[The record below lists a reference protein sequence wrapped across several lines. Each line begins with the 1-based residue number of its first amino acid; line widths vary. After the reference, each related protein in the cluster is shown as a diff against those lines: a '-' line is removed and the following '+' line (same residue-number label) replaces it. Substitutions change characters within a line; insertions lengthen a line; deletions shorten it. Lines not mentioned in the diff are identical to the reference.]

1 MVDAPASFDIRDP
14 DLLAELEKFKDTPG
28 YAVMQRTFAR
38 TQAKR
43 DAETS
48 TLTTMGRERRRRA
61 DTAKL
66 LATGQPDPQD
76 IRHMHSVLAICGLPY
91 ERLPIEQRDF
101 SRRQGNMA
109 LDITSGILRD
119 ERGEPHLQ
127 PIPFGPKARLVLMHL
142 CSEAIRQKA
151 ATIEIA
157 DSLTGFVRDMGFS
170 DSAGK
175 RGPMT
180 AFKEQL
186 NAMAAATMRI
196 SVWED
201 NRVRTRNIT
210 PIDQMDLWLPTNPD
224 QRALWP
230 STVTFSDAMFKS
242 IQQRSMP
249 LNRHVIKALAGSA
262 RKLDLYFW
270 MNWRMYN
277 LSQPLHLG
285 WDKLNA
291 QFGGNSNNPR
301 RFKQH
306 FKSDIADIK
315 EILTRLPVQLS
326 DAGMT
331 ILPADADVLALP
343 TRSLSTP
350 SKKS

>member
-1 MVDAPASFDIRDP
+1 MSLDVTPIVDA
-14 DLLAELEKFKDTPG
+14 DLLAELEKFPAG
-28 YAVMQRTFAR
+28 HGREVMQRVLAH

-43 DAETS
+43 N
-48 TLTTMGRERRRRA
+48 REREALAGLPREQRRRA
-61 DTAKL
+61 DTARL
-66 LATGQPDPQD
+66 LATSEPDPQD

-91 ERLPIEQRDF
+91 ERLPLAQRDF
-101 SRRQGNMA
+101 SRKQGNMA
-109 LDITSGILRD
+109 LDITSGLLRD
-119 ERGEPHLQ
+119 ERGEAHLQ

-157 DSLTGFVRDMGFS
+157 ESLTGFVRDMGFS

-210 PIDQMDLWLPTNPD
+210 PIDQMDLWLPSNPD

-270 MNWRMYN
+270 MNWRMHN
-277 LSQPLHLG
+277 LTAPLSLG
-285 WDKLNA
+285 WDSLYD
-291 QFGGNSNNPR
+291 QFGGASTNPR

-306 FKSDIADIK
+306 FKDDLADIR
-315 EILTRLPVQLS
+315 EILTRLPARLT
-326 DAGMT
+326 DKGLT
-331 ILPADADVLALP
+331 ILPADPDVLALP
-343 TRSLSTP
+343 VARAATR
-350 SKKS
+350 KKT

>member
-1 MVDAPASFDIRDP
+1 MSLDTISAIVDE
-14 DLLAELEKFKDTPG
+14 DLLAELEKFENTPG
-28 YAVMQRTFAR
+28 YTVMQRALAQS
-38 TQAKR
+38 QAKR
-43 DAETS
+43 N
-48 TLTTMGRERRRRA
+48 RERAALADLPREKRRRA
-61 DTAKL
+61 DTAKF
-66 LATGQPDPQD
+66 LASGEPDPQD

-101 SRRQGNMA
+101 SRKQGNMA

-119 ERGEPHLQ
+119 ERGVPHVQ

-186 NAMAAATMRI
+186 NAMAAASMRI

-210 PIDQMDLWLPTNPD
+210 PIDQMDLWLPSNPD
-224 QRALWP
+224 QRSLWP

-270 MNWRMYN
+270 MNWRMHN
-277 LSQPLHLG
+277 LTAPLSLG
-285 WDKLNA
+285 WDSLYD
-291 QFGGNSNNPR
+291 QFGGGSNNPR

-306 FKSDIADIK
+306 FKDDLADIR
-315 EILTRLPVQLS
+315 EILTRLPAKLT
-326 DAGMT
+326 DKGLT
-331 ILPADADVLALP
+331 ILPADPDVLALP
-343 TRSLSTP
+343 VARSAT

>member
-1 MVDAPASFDIRDP
+1 MSVDTIPAIVDA
-14 DLLAELEKFKDTPG
+14 DLLAELDKHPPG
-28 YAVMQRTFAR
+28 PGREVMQRVLAQS
-38 TQAKR
+38 QAKR
-43 DAETS
+43 N
-48 TLTTMGRERRRRA
+48 RERAALADLTREKRRRA

-66 LATGQPDPQD
+66 LASNEPDPQD

-210 PIDQMDLWLPTNPD
+210 PIDQMDLWLPSNPD
-224 QRALWP
+224 QRSLWP

-270 MNWRMYN
+270 MNWRMHN
-277 LSQPLHLG
+277 LTAPLSLG
-285 WDKLNA
+285 WDSLYD
-291 QFGGNSNNPR
+291 QFGGGSNNPR

-306 FKSDIADIK
+306 FKDDLADIR
-315 EILTRLPVQLS
+315 EILTRLPAKLTEK
-326 DAGMT
+326 GLT
-331 ILPADADVLALP
+331 ITPADPDVLALP
-343 TRSLSTP
+343 VARTATG
-350 SKKS
+350 KKS